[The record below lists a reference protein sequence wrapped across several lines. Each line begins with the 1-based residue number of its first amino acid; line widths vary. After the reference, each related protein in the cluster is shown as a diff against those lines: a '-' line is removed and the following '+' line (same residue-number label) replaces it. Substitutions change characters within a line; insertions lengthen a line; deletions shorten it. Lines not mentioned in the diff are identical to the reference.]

1 MTKPAAAQS
10 HYWASVPGK
19 VIITGE
25 YAVAFGQSA
34 IGVAINRLSKA
45 TLSCQPAD
53 SNADPMLTLQLP
65 QLRKQRTL
73 SVYQAQQLADH
84 VAQQHKAFLA
94 GQIPLSSLFSDPEDL
109 LLAAL
114 GYGIS
119 TNQLSVQQHLDF
131 TLHSEL
137 LMGGGMGSSA
147 STIAA
152 LLAALLHANSYPFD
166 KHSLYQQVQ
175 VIEHWQHG
183 RSSGLDPRLCVYGGM
198 HCLQGGQYRQLDISI
213 PPEWFLVSSGKPQ
226 SSTGECVELVRQQ
239 QHSES
244 FWQQFGEVVKAMEGA
259 LLEAD
264 SDALVEL
271 IKTNHRLLQTLTV
284 VPKTVADFITQVEL
298 AGGAGKVCG
307 AGSIRGEAGGMMLVA
322 GVNIEPLEK
331 LCQAAGYQYW
341 PLASNH
347 QGVMYG

>member
-10 HYWASVPGK
+10 HCWASVPGK

-45 TLSCQPAD
+45 TLSCQPVA
-53 SNADPMLTLQLP
+53 SNTEAMLTLQLP
-65 QLRKQRTL
+65 QVHKKRTL
-73 SVYQAQQLADH
+73 SVQQAQQLADH

-94 GQIPLSSLFSDPEDL
+94 GQIPLCRLFSDPEDL

-119 TNQLSVQQHLDF
+119 TNQLAVQQHLDF

-147 STIAA
+147 SSIAA
-152 LLAALLHANSYPFD
+152 LLAALLHANHCPFD

-239 QHSES
+239 QHSQS

-264 SDALVEL
+264 SDALVKL
-271 IKTNHRLLQTLTV
+271 IKANHRLLQTLSV
-284 VPKTVADFITQVEL
+284 VPKTVAEFIAQVEL

-307 AGSIRGEAGGMMLVA
+307 AGSIRGEAGGLILVA
-322 GVNIEPLEK
+322 GVNIEYLEK
-331 LCQAAGYQYW
+331 LCQAASYQYW
-341 PLASNH
+341 PLESNH

>member
-10 HYWASVPGK
+10 HFWASVPGK

-45 TLSCQPAD
+45 TLSCQPAA
-53 SNADPMLTLQLP
+53 SNTDAMLTLQLP
-65 QLRKQRTL
+65 QLQKNLTVPVR
-73 SVYQAQQLADH
+73 QAQQLADH

-94 GQIPLSSLFSDPEDL
+94 GQIPLSSLFSNPEDL

-119 TNQLSVQQHLDF
+119 TNQLAVQQHLDF

-137 LMGGGMGSSA
+137 IMGGGMGSSA

-152 LLAALLHANSYPFD
+152 LLAVLLHANQYAFD
-166 KHSLYQQVQ
+166 KHRLYEQVK

-198 HCLQGGQYRQLDISI
+198 HYLQSEQYRQLNISI
-213 PPEWFLVSSGKPQ
+213 PPEWFLVSSGIPQ
-226 SSTGECVELVRQQ
+226 SSTGECVELVRKQQ
-239 QHSES
+239 KTES
-244 FWQQFGEVVKAMEGA
+244 FWQQLGEVSKAMEGA

-264 SDALVEL
+264 GDALVEL
-271 IKTNHRLLQTLTV
+271 IKANHRLLQTLSV
-284 VPKTVADFITQVEL
+284 VPKTVAEFIAQVEL
-298 AGGAGKVCG
+298 VGGAGKICG
-307 AGSIRGEAGGMMLVA
+307 AGSIRGEAGGLVLVA
-322 GVNIEPLEK
+322 GVNVEHIEN
-331 LCQAAGYQYW
+331 LCQAAGYHFW
-341 PLASNH
+341 PLESNQ
-347 QGVMYG
+347 QGVLYG

>member
-10 HYWASVPGK
+10 HFWASVPGK

-45 TLSCQPAD
+45 TLSCQPVA
-53 SNADPMLTLQLP
+53 SNTEAMLTLQLP

-73 SVYQAQQLADH
+73 FVHKAQQLADH

-94 GQIPLSSLFSDPEDL
+94 GQIPLSNLFSDPEDL

-119 TNQLSVQQHLDF
+119 INQLAVQQHLNF

-166 KHSLYQQVQ
+166 KQSLYQQVQ

-183 RSSGLDPRLCVYGGM
+183 RSSGLDPHLCVYGGM
-198 HCLQGGQYRQLDISI
+198 HFLQGGQYRQLHVSI
-213 PPEWFLVSSGKPQ
+213 PRHWFLVSSGNPQ

-264 SDALVEL
+264 SDTLVEL
-271 IKTNHRLLQTLTV
+271 IKANHRLLQTLTV
-284 VPKTVADFITQVEL
+284 VPKTVADFIAQVEL

-307 AGSIRGEAGGMMLVA
+307 AGSIRGEAGGLILVA

-341 PLASNH
+341 PLDSNH
-347 QGVMYG
+347 QGVIYG

>member
-10 HYWASVPGK
+10 HCWASVPGK

-45 TLSCQPAD
+45 TLSCQPVA
-53 SNADPMLTLQLP
+53 SNTEAMLTLQLP
-65 QLRKQRTL
+65 QIHKKRTL
-73 SVYQAQQLADH
+73 FVHQAQQLADH

-119 TNQLSVQQHLDF
+119 TNQLAVQQHLDF

-152 LLAALLHANSYPFD
+152 LLAALLHANHCQFD

-213 PPEWFLVSSGKPQ
+213 PPQWFLVSSGKPQ

-244 FWQQFGEVVKAMEGA
+244 FWQQFGEVAKAMEGA
-259 LLEAD
+259 LLVAD

-271 IKTNHRLLQTLTV
+271 IKANHRLLQTLSV
-284 VPKTVADFITQVEL
+284 VPKTVAEFIAQVEL
-298 AGGAGKVCG
+298 AGGAGKICG
-307 AGSIRGEAGGMMLVA
+307 AGSIRGEAGGLILVA

-331 LCQAAGYQYW
+331 LCQATGYQYW
-341 PLASNH
+341 PLESNH

>member
-10 HYWASVPGK
+10 HCWASVPGK

-45 TLSCQPAD
+45 TLSCQPVA
-53 SNADPMLTLQLP
+53 SNTEAMLTLQLP
-65 QLRKQRTL
+65 QVHKKRTL
-73 SVYQAQQLADH
+73 SVQQAQQLADH

-119 TNQLSVQQHLDF
+119 TNQLAVQQHLDF

-152 LLAALLHANSYPFD
+152 LLAALLHANHCQFD

-198 HCLQGGQYRQLDISI
+198 HFLQGGQYRQLDISI
-213 PPEWFLVSSGKPQ
+213 PPQWFLVSSGKPQ

-244 FWQQFGEVVKAMEGA
+244 FWQQFGEVAKAMEGD
-259 LLEAD
+259 LLVAD

-271 IKTNHRLLQTLTV
+271 IKANHRLLQTLSV
-284 VPKTVADFITQVEL
+284 VPKTVAEFIAQVEL
-298 AGGAGKVCG
+298 AGGAGKICG
-307 AGSIRGEAGGMMLVA
+307 AGSIRGEAGGLILVA

-331 LCQAAGYQYW
+331 LCQAADYQYW
-341 PLASNH
+341 PLESNH

>member
-10 HYWASVPGK
+10 HCWASVPGK

-45 TLSCQPAD
+45 TLSCHPAAP
-53 SNADPMLTLQLP
+53 NTEAMLTLQLP
-65 QLRKQRTL
+65 QLHKKRTL
-73 SVYQAQQLADH
+73 SAQQVQQLADH

-94 GQIPLSSLFSDPEDL
+94 GQIPLSRLFSDPEDL

-119 TNQLSVQQHLDF
+119 TNQLAVQQNLDF

-137 LMGGGMGSSA
+137 IMGGGMGSSA

-152 LLAALLHANSYPFD
+152 LLAALLHANHCPFD
-166 KHSLYQQVQ
+166 KHGLYQQVQ

-198 HCLQGGQYRQLDISI
+198 HFLQGGQYRQLDISI
-213 PPEWFLVSSGKPQ
+213 PPQWFLVSSGKPQ

-244 FWQQFGEVVKAMEGA
+244 FWQQFGEVVKAMESA
-259 LLEAD
+259 LLESD
-264 SDALVEL
+264 SNALVEL
-271 IKTNHRLLQTLTV
+271 IKANHRLLQVLTV
-284 VPKTVADFITQVEL
+284 VPKTVAEFIAQVEL

-307 AGSIRGEAGGMMLVA
+307 AGSILGETGGLILVA
-322 GVNIEPLEK
+322 GVNIEHLEK

-341 PLASNH
+341 PLESNH

>member
-10 HYWASVPGK
+10 HCWASVPGK

-45 TLSCQPAD
+45 TLSSQPVA
-53 SNADPMLTLQLP
+53 SNTEAMLTLQLP
-65 QLRKQRTL
+65 QLHKERTL
-73 SVYQAQQLADH
+73 SVHQAQQLADH

-119 TNQLSVQQHLDF
+119 TNQLAVQQHLDF

-152 LLAALLHANSYPFD
+152 LLAALLHANHCQFD

-198 HCLQGGQYRQLDISI
+198 HFLQGGQYRQLDISI
-213 PPEWFLVSSGKPQ
+213 PPQWFLVSSGKPQ

-259 LLEAD
+259 LLVAD
-264 SDALVEL
+264 GDALVEL
-271 IKTNHRLLQTLTV
+271 IKANHRLLQTLSV
-284 VPKTVADFITQVEL
+284 VPKTVAEFIAQVEL
-298 AGGAGKVCG
+298 AGGAGKICG
-307 AGSIRGEAGGMMLVA
+307 AGSIRGEAGGLILVA

-331 LCQAAGYQYW
+331 LCQATGYQYW
-341 PLASNH
+341 PLESNH